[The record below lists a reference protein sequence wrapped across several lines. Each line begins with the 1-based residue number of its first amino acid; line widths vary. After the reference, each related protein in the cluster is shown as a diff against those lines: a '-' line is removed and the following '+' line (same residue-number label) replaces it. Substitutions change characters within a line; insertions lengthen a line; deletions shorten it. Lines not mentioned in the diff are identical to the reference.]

1 MRRCDSP
8 TLTRNDDGG
17 PMTWIN
23 REFRLVV
30 DRRSAA
36 KPVAVPLRH
45 LVAVQVERLSTLFA
59 PASRPQV

>member
-1 MRRCDSP
+1 
-8 TLTRNDDGG
+8 
-17 PMTWIN
+17 MTWID

-36 KPVAVPLRH
+36 KPVAVPLRD
-45 LVAVQVERLSTLFA
+45 LVAVQVVRLSTLFA